1 MGRRQSAPLEVLLF
15 HTVALPLKEGL
26 RGVRHILRA
35 IRDRVAC
42 VLSSLPDKLRPFGS
56 AAVKQFDRIADRV
69 DRRSSYL
76 AHRYFDPQIAPDAK
90 TAAFSKLIKR
100 DDAAVFFAKVAYD
113 NLKLVT
119 AYICNSLEREENYFI
134 SEMLAALAF
143 RRAEARFA
151 GATSDREK
159 AGLLLASMYQTG
171 ILRTSASA
179 NATKS
184 TDASIEKL
192 ARIAGFSTMLWL
204 NVEKDCAP
212 EGEEAL
218 LFACCDL
225 AIAIADD
232 VMSAGDDAEKLTDL
246 LSLNSGLV

>member
-15 HTVALPLKEGL
+15 HTVALPLKEAL
-26 RGVRHILRA
+26 RGIRHILRA
-35 IRDRVAC
+35 VRDRVAC
-42 VLSSLPDKLRPFGS
+42 VLSALPNRVRPLGS
-56 AAVKQFDRIADRV
+56 AAVKQFDRVADRV

-76 AHRYFDPQIAPDAK
+76 AHRYFDPQIAPDAE
-90 TAAFSKLIKR
+90 TAALSKLIKR

-119 AYICNSLEREENYFI
+119 AYICHSLGHEENYFI

-143 RRAEARFA
+143 RRAESRFA
-151 GATSDREK
+151 TTTSDREK

-179 NATKS
+179 NAAKS
-184 TDASIEKL
+184 ADASVEKL

-232 VMSAGDDAEKLTDL
+232 IVSAGDDAEELTEL
-246 LSLNSGLV
+246 LSANAGLV